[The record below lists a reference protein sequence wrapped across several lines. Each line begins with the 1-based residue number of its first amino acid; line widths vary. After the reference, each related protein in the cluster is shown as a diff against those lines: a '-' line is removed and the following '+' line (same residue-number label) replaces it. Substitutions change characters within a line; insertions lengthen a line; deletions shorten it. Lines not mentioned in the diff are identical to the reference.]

1 MGQTS
6 RCVTTLFLFALLFG
20 CASSDSK
27 KHSLKNDKELN
38 ELLEAY
44 KTQQAQRQE
53 KRKALHGEGIK
64 NLSVE
69 KLPEGFAVSA
79 DLINAPIPE
88 VVQRLFTETGVPY
101 LLDNV
106 TLGGNVTS
114 RFSKLPL
121 LAALNLILESIVLEV
136 DHRDGTFIIRS
147 GLKIE
152 ETALPGTATVQT
164 EVVVKNLDLDTVSQ
178 LFNGLYPVNPAT
190 GSRGINYGPVSNT
203 NTLYVSGPRDEVIKA
218 VRMLK
223 KADCE
228 IRHVMME
235 VVVIE
240 FDSDEF
246 LDLESSITDF
256 AAGKFSGTN
265 LKFGSLSDNNVSLT
279 RDSSARNP
287 TKFTAILNFLI
298 GENKARLIS
307 RPYVSTLSGKM
318 ATIDIT
324 NNRYIKTPTAF
335 GGAAITAPAPISS
348 GVILKITPTVL
359 PEETI
364 RMKIYLEDSQFIEPK
379 TSGNVDVEVKKSTAD
394 TLMQIEDGQT
404 IIVGGLVLNR
414 REWTNTGFPWLR
426 NVPVLNLFFA
436 KQSGESVTKEVAIY
450 ITPHIWDPNIGLPL
464 VSQDAFKEKEEEE
477 GLSK

>member
-1 MGQTS
+1 MRQVL
-6 RCVTTLFLFALLFG
+6 RRVTTLFLFAVLFG
-20 CASSDSK
+20 CASSDSQ
-27 KHSLKNDKELN
+27 KHSIKNDKELN

-44 KTQQAQRQE
+44 KAQQAQAQE
-53 KRKALHGEGIK
+53 RRKALRDQSIK
-64 NLSVE
+64 NLTVE

-88 VVQRLFTETGVPY
+88 VVQRLLTNTGVPY

-106 TLGGNVTS
+106 TLGGYVTS
-114 RFSKLPL
+114 RFSKLSLPD
-121 LAALNLILESIVLEV
+121 ALNLILEPIVLEV
-136 DHRDGTFIIRS
+136 DHRDGAFIIRS
-147 GLKIE
+147 GLQIE
-152 ETALPGTATVQT
+152 ETALPGTTTVQT

-178 LFNGLYPVNPAT
+178 LFNGLYPVHPAT

-203 NTLYVSGPRDEVIKA
+203 NTLYISGPRDEVIKA

-256 AAGKFSGTN
+256 ASRKFSGTN
-265 LKFGSLSDNNVSLT
+265 LRFGSLSNDNVSFT

-287 TKFTAILNFLI
+287 TKFTAILDLLI

-348 GVILKITPTVL
+348 GVVLKITPTVL
-359 PEETI
+359 SEDII
-364 RMKIYLEDSQFIEPK
+364 RLKIYLEDSQFVEPK

-426 NVPVLNLFFA
+426 NIPVLNLFFA
-436 KQSGESVTKEVAIY
+436 KQSGESASKEVAIY
-450 ITPHIWDPNIGLPL
+450 ITPHVWDPNIGLPI
-464 VSQDAFKEKEEEE
+464 VNQDAFIKEDEE
-477 GLSK
+477 GLNK